1 MSETGHAKN
10 LSNFLKAI
18 SIVSG
23 LGSAYDPNNPLIE
36 LTNLQTKLTALQTA
50 FAAVV
55 PLDSAE
61 TLAINERGAA
71 FEPLPK
77 LVTRIS
83 NAAAVNIND
92 ALFADNLRTIVRKLQ
107 GRRAPEK
114 TVEETEPTNPVE
126 PKQRNK
132 TSQLGFDDRVANFF
146 ELITLLKTQGAYN
159 PNETDLKIATLETML
174 LNMQAKNTAVVDAT
188 VAVQNAR
195 IVRNQVFY
203 NKTDGVI
210 VLANLIKKYVKSVF
224 GATSPQFKQ
233 LTVLQFRNH

>member
-10 LSNFLKAI
+10 LSNFLKAL

-23 LGSAYDPNNPLIE
+23 LGLAYNPNNPLIE

-50 FAAVV
+50 FATVV

-61 TLAINERGAA
+61 TLAINERGAV

-83 NAAAVNIND
+83 NAAAVSIND
-92 ALFADNLRTIVRKLQ
+92 PLFADNLRTIVRKLQ

-114 TVEETEPTNPVE
+114 PVEEPDPANPEE
-126 PKQRNK
+126 PKQRN
-132 TSQLGFDDRVANFF
+132 TVSQMGFDSRVANFF

-159 PNETDLKIATLETML
+159 PNETELKIATLETML
-174 LNMQAKNTAVVDAT
+174 LDMQAKNTAVVDAT

-203 NKTDGVI
+203 NGTDGV
-210 VLANLIKKYVKSVF
+210 VALMDLVKKYVKSVF

-233 LTVLQFRNH
+233 LSGLKFKKI

>member
-10 LSNFLKAI
+10 VINFSKAI

-23 LGSAYDPNNPLIE
+23 LGSAYNPNNPLIA
-36 LTNLQTKLTALQTA
+36 LTNLQTKLTALQNVFET
-50 FAAVV
+50 VV
-55 PLDSAE
+55 PLDSAQ
-61 TLAINERGAA
+61 TLAINERGAI

-83 NAAAVNIND
+83 NAAAVSIND
-92 ALFADNLRTIVRKLQ
+92 PLFADNLRTIVRKLQ

-114 TVEETEPTNPVE
+114 PVEETDPTNPEE

-146 ELITLLKTQGAYN
+146 ELITLLKTQGGYN
-159 PNETDLKIATLETML
+159 PNEPELKITALETML
-174 LNMQAKNTAVVDAT
+174 AEMATKNTNVVEAT

-203 NKTDGVI
+203 NKTDGV
-210 VLANLIKKYVKSVF
+210 VALMDLVKKYVKSVF
-224 GATSPQFKQ
+224 GATSPQYKQ
-233 LTVLQFRNH
+233 LSVLKFKKI